1 MIVRYPHRILRYQV
15 WVGMSGILS
24 GISASTMN
32 TWRSPKYCNA
42 ACLAWGL
49 LSLKLAFPGVQA
61 QLLAVGL
68 SNGEVALYK
77 LWNVK
82 GGEPVRI
89 ISLAD
94 WGFEPETSGSV
105 ADLQWS
111 PDNRAIA
118 VRFVVASGIY
128 LPHLSAVTSTPCLF
142 S

>member
-1 MIVRYPHRILRYQV
+1 
-15 WVGMSGILS
+15 MSL
-24 GISASTMN
+24 
-32 TWRSPKYCNA
+32 
-42 ACLAWGL
+42 
-49 LSLKLAFPGVQA
+49 PGVQA

-82 GGEPVRI
+82 GGEPVRV

-118 VRFVVASGIY
+118 VR
-128 LPHLSAVTSTPCLF
+128 LSHALDT
-142 S
+142 